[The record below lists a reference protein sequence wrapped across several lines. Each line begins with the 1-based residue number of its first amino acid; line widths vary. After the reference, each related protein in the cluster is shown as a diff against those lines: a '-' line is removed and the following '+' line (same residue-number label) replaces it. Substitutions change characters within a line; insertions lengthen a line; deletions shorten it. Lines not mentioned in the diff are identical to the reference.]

1 MTQFRPS
8 KSVIDSTT
16 PVTIE
21 GIALITYNLPGSVAN
36 VPDATKTTILTVN
49 YTLGTIENIALISC
63 SGEDYAKFYMTVNG
77 VDIDIR
83 RTGPSRN
90 LEFNFTGAPFALN
103 FGDIVDIKVEHFN
116 TGSLVDFD
124 ATLYGYT

>member
-8 KSVIDSTT
+8 RSVVDSTT

-21 GIALITYNLPGSVAN
+21 GIALITYNLPGSVTN
-36 VPDATKTTILTVN
+36 VPDNTKTTILTVN

-77 VDIDIR
+77 TDIDIR

-90 LEFNFTGAPFALN
+90 LDFNFTGAPFKLN
-103 FGDIVDIKVEHFN
+103 LGDVVDIKVEHFN
-116 TGSLVDFD
+116 IGSLVDFE